1 MIRCPACDH
10 ETYEGALFCPA
21 CGAALVAALA
31 KTRALHAGYP
41 PPSPSASPTPRPE
54 RMPGRQVV
62 LFLQDGQRIALPPG
76 ERWSLGRAVS
86 NQPVLPDIDLSPYGA
101 YEMGVSRLHATL
113 HFSPQGLL
121 TITDMGSS
129 NGTQVDG
136 VQIPPHKPY
145 PLRDGSVILLGKML
159 LRVRFVPQ
167 PSRA

>member
-1 MIRCPACDH
+1 MIRCPACNH

-21 CGAALVAALA
+21 CGASLVTATA
-31 KTRALHAGYP
+31 KTRTLPAA
-41 PPSPSASPTPRPE
+41 SAVVLPAAPTRGGE
-54 RMPGRQVV
+54 GAPGQQVV
-62 LFLQDGQRIALPPG
+62 LFLQNGQRLGLPPG
-76 ERWSLGRAVS
+76 ERWTLGRTVS
-86 NQPVLPDIDLSPYGA
+86 GQPVLPDVDLNPYGA

-113 HFSPQGLL
+113 HLSPQGLL

-145 PLRDGSVILLGKML
+145 PLRDGSVIVLGKML